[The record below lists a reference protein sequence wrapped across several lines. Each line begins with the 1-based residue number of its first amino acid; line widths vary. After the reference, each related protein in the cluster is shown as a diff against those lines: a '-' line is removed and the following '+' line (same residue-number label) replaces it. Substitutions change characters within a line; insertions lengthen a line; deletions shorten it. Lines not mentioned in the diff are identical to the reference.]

1 MMNSIMNK
9 ITHFFLNIRN
19 IIRWIPTLWKDRD
32 WDYGFMLELE
42 YNKLKNM
49 VHWYETNNYGH
60 CTSGSTVVK
69 QMKLAIS
76 LLDIILEKNEWWHI
90 NFPDDYKWF
99 DENHRYNKL
108 SDNCYV
114 VDAYVNINN
123 WHRYLPWLKETRIKE
138 SPNFWKTQLR
148 VEKAWRLYHML
159 RERYMRDWWD

>member
-1 MMNSIMNK
+1 MNSIMNK
-9 ITHFFLNIRN
+9 ITHFFKNIRN
-19 IIRWIPTLWKDRD
+19 IIRWIPTLWKDRE

-60 CTSGSTVVK
+60 CTSGDTVVK